1 MVYAIL
7 FGFNSDEHAVSLKT
21 AYSMYKELS
30 AAGYDLV
37 CVGVTKNGVWRYAND
52 IDTIIKNPEDI
63 KTIYINESCSFV
75 KQIGN
80 GMINNIKITKVL
92 LATLGKYGEDGHI
105 QGFLTMNNLL
115 YTGCGVTGSS
125 VGFNKY
131 ISKVIAQTYGV
142 SIVPYVCV
150 HKRSWT
156 GDIRTCASLGADLIV
171 KINRGGSSI
180 GVYPCTQDT
189 LVATIEEAF
198 MHDTIVL
205 VEKRLTMRE
214 ISIGVIKGELSDITE
229 LMKHDPLRTYDIK
242 YNTTTVYDT
251 NPTLAQPI
259 RDQICKDAL
268 VLWERCDLDGYARID
283 FFLTEDGALYFNELN
298 TLPTFTKTSFFAQ
311 MWASRYTYLQ
321 LLEKILGINP

>member
-1 MVYAIL
+1 MVYAIV

-30 AAGYDLV
+30 AAGYELL
-37 CVGVTKNGVWRYAND
+37 CVGGTKSGVWRYSSD
-52 IDTIIKNPEDI
+52 IDTIIMNPDDI
-63 KTIYINESCSFV
+63 KTICINDSCPTV
-75 KQIGN
+75 HQIGN
-80 GMINNIKITKVL
+80 GMINGKNIKKVL

-105 QGFLTMNNLL
+105 QGFLTMNKLP

-131 ISKVIAQTYGV
+131 ISKIIAQTYGV
-142 SIVPYVCV
+142 PIVPYMCI
-150 HKRSWT
+150 HKQTWD
-156 GDIRTCASLGADLIV
+156 GDVGRCASLGPDLIV

-189 LVATIEEAF
+189 LFATIEEAF
-198 MHDTIVL
+198 KHDTIIL

-214 ISIGVIKGELSDITE
+214 ISIGVLKGELSDITE
-229 LMKHDPLRTYDIK
+229 LVKHDPLRTYDVK
-242 YNTTTVYDT
+242 YYTTTVYDT
-251 NPTLAQPI
+251 TPALAQTI

-268 VLWERCDLDGYARID
+268 VLWERCDLEGYARID
-283 FFLTEDGALYFNELN
+283 FFLTEDGVLYFNELN
-298 TLPTFTKTSFFAQ
+298 TLPTFTKTSFFAK

-321 LLEKILGINP
+321 LLEKILGV